1 MAIIASEFIYNCQAK
16 NNKIALSFL
25 PKQTTHG
32 ILFFPA
38 HTSMNLFF
46 GRYIIVYICNFTSQL
61 TLCIHEFLSFL
72 RTQRVRGG
80 EGVVMSAPF
89 LTFSNN
95 MQVCWLLV
103 TMPRGQKRQHCSLQP
118 SSMEVCHLSLYNPPL
133 FFMCDNI
140 GNNMVSALPS
150 FYIP

>member
-16 NNKIALSFL
+16 TIKLPCLFL

-46 GRYIIVYICNFTSQL
+46 GKYIIVYICNFTSQL
-61 TLCIHEFLSFL
+61 TLFIHGFLSFL
-72 RTQRVRGG
+72 FKDSESERGRG
-80 EGVVMSAPF
+80 GVVMSAPF

-95 MQVCWLLV
+95 VQVCWLLV

-133 FFMCDNI
+133 FLCVI
-140 GNNMVSALPS
+140 
-150 FYIP
+150 I